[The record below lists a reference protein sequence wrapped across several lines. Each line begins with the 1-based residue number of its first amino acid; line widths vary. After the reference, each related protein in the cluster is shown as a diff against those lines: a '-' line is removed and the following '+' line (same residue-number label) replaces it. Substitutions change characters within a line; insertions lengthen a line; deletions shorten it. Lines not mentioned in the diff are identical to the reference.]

1 MALNLERSNPAPPR
15 EPVGR
20 VPRRRRAGERES
32 VVRTAILLVIAMY
45 FVFPLYWLV
54 VASTKNVPGLFN
66 GANGSLWFDDVFA
79 LGSNLSS
86 LFTQS
91 NGIYGRWLLNS
102 LLYAVAGGVGAT
114 VLAVLAGY
122 GFAKYAFRGR
132 TGLFALVLGGVMV
145 PVTALVI
152 PTFML
157 MGMLELNNTYWAV
170 ILPSLL
176 SPLGVYLMRVY
187 SQDAIPD
194 ELLDAARIDGAGEL
208 RVFWSIALPLMRPA
222 IATVLLLAVVATWNN
237 YFLPLAV
244 LSDPNLFPVTV
255 GLSQWLTL
263 AGAAGGSDQ
272 LWNLILVGALVSVLP
287 LIAAFIGL
295 QRYWQGGISLGA
307 VKS

>member
-1 MALNLERSNPAPPR
+1 M
-15 EPVGR
+15 
-20 VPRRRRAGERES
+20 GERENI
-32 VVRTAILLVIAMY
+32 VRTSVLLVIAMY
-45 FVFPLYWLV
+45 FFFPLYWLL

-66 GANGSLWFDDVFA
+66 GSNGSLWFDSTFA
-79 LGSNLSS
+79 LGSNLVD

-91 NGIYGRWLLNS
+91 NGIYGQWLLNS
-102 LLYAVAGGVGAT
+102 LLYALAGGIGAT
-114 VLAVLAGY
+114 VLSVLAGY
-122 GFAKYAFRGR
+122 GFAKYAFVGR
-132 TGLFALVLGGVMV
+132 TGMFALVLGGVMV

-157 MGMLELNNTYWAV
+157 LGILELNNTYWAV

-208 RVFWSIALPLMRPA
+208 RVFLSIALPLMRPA
-222 IATVLLLAVVATWNN
+222 IATVLLLAIVATWNN
-237 YFLPLAV
+237 FFLPLAV